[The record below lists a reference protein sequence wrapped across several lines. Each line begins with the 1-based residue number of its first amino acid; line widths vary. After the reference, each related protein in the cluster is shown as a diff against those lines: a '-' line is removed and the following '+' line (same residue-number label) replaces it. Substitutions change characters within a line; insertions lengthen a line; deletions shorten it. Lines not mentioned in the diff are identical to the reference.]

1 MDIDLYNKDDLSL
14 IRTIQIECDVFKRFY
29 KGNDDRI
36 FLGGFKIGFF
46 DVSNWIIRIIRDDG
60 MKRFQGYLAGV
71 ENTLDYSDI
80 VVTNSNNLVCIKYL
94 KQVQRCT
101 YDDVPDELIGENTDV
116 CIFNFNAEN
125 YTTLL
130 IESKRGLN
138 PKGIYLNE
146 KDEIVITCF
155 NGIQIYKFE

>member
-1 MDIDLYNKDDLSL
+1 M
-14 IRTIQIECDVFKRFY
+14 
-29 KGNDDRI
+29 
-36 FLGGFKIGFF
+36 GGFKIGFF
-46 DVSNWIIRIIRDDG
+46 DVSNWIVRIIRDDG

-71 ENTLDYSDI
+71 ENDLNYSDI

-94 KQVQRCT
+94 RQVERCT
-101 YDDVPDELIGENTDV
+101 YDDVPDRFIGENTDV

-130 IESKRGLN
+130 IESKRSLN

-146 KDEIVITCF
+146 KDEIVITCL

>member
-1 MDIDLYNKDDLSL
+1 
-14 IRTIQIECDVFKRFY
+14 
-29 KGNDDRI
+29 
-36 FLGGFKIGFF
+36 
-46 DVSNWIIRIIRDDG
+46 

-94 KQVQRCT
+94 KQVQRST

-116 CIFNFNAEN
+116 CLFNFNAEN